1 VPLKVRGS
9 AEGPVQKTEQR
20 LQRVRATGETVVTPV
35 QPSAGDRH
43 PPEH

>member
-1 VPLKVRGS
+1 VPVKVQSS

-35 QPSAGDRH
+35 QPSANDRH
-43 PPEH
+43 PPQQ